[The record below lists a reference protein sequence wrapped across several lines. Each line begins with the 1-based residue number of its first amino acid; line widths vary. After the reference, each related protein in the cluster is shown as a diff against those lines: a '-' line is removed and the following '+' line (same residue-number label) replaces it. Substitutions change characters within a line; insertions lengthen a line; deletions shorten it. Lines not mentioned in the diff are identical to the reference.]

1 MPPFVYI
8 PESASGYPN
17 GIGIFKYYITEEFE
31 IKTILIFGCRQRWP
45 TLKPKPTEGEVMGVD
60 EKMPLEAESENT
72 INEMALSKQELEN
85 KALSTADKA
94 LKELNDFMFLRLAD
108 ARTVERLT
116 SIVANAA
123 ALLKELRLRKG

>member
-1 MPPFVYI
+1 
-8 PESASGYPN
+8 
-17 GIGIFKYYITEEFE
+17 
-31 IKTILIFGCRQRWP
+31 
-45 TLKPKPTEGEVMGVD
+45 MGVD

-123 ALLKELRLRKG
+123 ALLKELRKRNNYVKRNSES

>member
-1 MPPFVYI
+1 
-8 PESASGYPN
+8 
-17 GIGIFKYYITEEFE
+17 
-31 IKTILIFGCRQRWP
+31 
-45 TLKPKPTEGEVMGVD
+45 MGMD
-60 EKMPLEAESENT
+60 EKMHLEAESENT

>member
-1 MPPFVYI
+1 
-8 PESASGYPN
+8 
-17 GIGIFKYYITEEFE
+17 
-31 IKTILIFGCRQRWP
+31 
-45 TLKPKPTEGEVMGVD
+45 MGMD
-60 EKMPLEAESENT
+60 EKMSLEAESENT

-85 KALSTADKA
+85 KALSVADKA

-123 ALLKELRLRKG
+123 ALLKELRKRNKYGKRNSES

>member
-1 MPPFVYI
+1 
-8 PESASGYPN
+8 
-17 GIGIFKYYITEEFE
+17 
-31 IKTILIFGCRQRWP
+31 
-45 TLKPKPTEGEVMGVD
+45 MGVD

-123 ALLKELRLRKG
+123 ALLKELRKRNNYGKRNSES

>member
-1 MPPFVYI
+1 
-8 PESASGYPN
+8 
-17 GIGIFKYYITEEFE
+17 
-31 IKTILIFGCRQRWP
+31 
-45 TLKPKPTEGEVMGVD
+45 MGMD
-60 EKMPLEAESENT
+60 EKMPPEAESENT

-123 ALLKELRLRKG
+123 ALLKELRKRNNYGKRNSES

>member
-1 MPPFVYI
+1 
-8 PESASGYPN
+8 
-17 GIGIFKYYITEEFE
+17 
-31 IKTILIFGCRQRWP
+31 
-45 TLKPKPTEGEVMGVD
+45 MGVD

>member
-1 MPPFVYI
+1 M
-8 PESASGYPN
+8 
-17 GIGIFKYYITEEFE
+17 
-31 IKTILIFGCRQRWP
+31 
-45 TLKPKPTEGEVMGVD
+45 D

-116 SIVANAA
+116 SIVANAT
-123 ALLKELRLRKG
+123 ALLKELRKRNNYGKRNSES

>member
-1 MPPFVYI
+1 
-8 PESASGYPN
+8 
-17 GIGIFKYYITEEFE
+17 
-31 IKTILIFGCRQRWP
+31 
-45 TLKPKPTEGEVMGVD
+45 MGMD
-60 EKMPLEAESENT
+60 EKMPPETESENT

>member
-1 MPPFVYI
+1 M
-8 PESASGYPN
+8 
-17 GIGIFKYYITEEFE
+17 
-31 IKTILIFGCRQRWP
+31 
-45 TLKPKPTEGEVMGVD
+45 D

-116 SIVANAA
+116 SIVAGTA
-123 ALLKELRLRKG
+123 ALLKELRKRNKYGKRNSES

>member
-1 MPPFVYI
+1 
-8 PESASGYPN
+8 
-17 GIGIFKYYITEEFE
+17 
-31 IKTILIFGCRQRWP
+31 
-45 TLKPKPTEGEVMGVD
+45 MGVD

-85 KALSTADKA
+85 KALSAADKA

-116 SIVANAA
+116 SIVANAV
-123 ALLKELRLRKG
+123 ALLKELRKRNNYGKRNSES

>member
-1 MPPFVYI
+1 M
-8 PESASGYPN
+8 
-17 GIGIFKYYITEEFE
+17 
-31 IKTILIFGCRQRWP
+31 
-45 TLKPKPTEGEVMGVD
+45 D
-60 EKMPLEAESENT
+60 EKMPPEAESENT

>member
-1 MPPFVYI
+1 M
-8 PESASGYPN
+8 
-17 GIGIFKYYITEEFE
+17 
-31 IKTILIFGCRQRWP
+31 R
-45 TLKPKPTEGEVMGVD
+45 VD

>member
-1 MPPFVYI
+1 
-8 PESASGYPN
+8 
-17 GIGIFKYYITEEFE
+17 
-31 IKTILIFGCRQRWP
+31 
-45 TLKPKPTEGEVMGVD
+45 MGMD
-60 EKMPLEAESENT
+60 EKMPPEAESENT

>member
-1 MPPFVYI
+1 
-8 PESASGYPN
+8 
-17 GIGIFKYYITEEFE
+17 
-31 IKTILIFGCRQRWP
+31 
-45 TLKPKPTEGEVMGVD
+45 MGMD
-60 EKMPLEAESENT
+60 EQMPLEAESENT

-116 SIVANAA
+116 SVVANAA